1 MLKSNAIG
9 AFPFPKVLSWTLR
22 NLYDSV
28 VNEIKTGH
36 FLKMKIHTGV
46 IYFQNSI
53 KKILFADTS
62 KLLFNFNTVYFTR
75 AKKVPNLKT
84 LPTPNFFEGPNG

>member
-36 FLKMKIHTGV
+36 FFKMKIHIGV

-53 KKILFADTS
+53 KKYCLQILLNCCSIPTQFIS
-62 KLLFNFNTVYFTR
+62 PKL
-75 AKKVPNLKT
+75 KKYQI
-84 LPTPNFFEGPNG
+84 